1 MKKRIL
7 AMVSVLILMLTIP
20 AYAVQSRAPAVLPS
34 LSFSGTKA
42 TCEVLVTADNYM
54 DDIYLEIELW
64 RGSVKI
70 EDWTVSGEGFID
82 FSKTASVAKGNTY
95 TLKVYAEINN
105 VEITPVSLTKTYR
118 YERKCDLH
126 MQVTRGIPRVTN
138 GCSVT

>member
-82 FSKTASVAKGNTY
+82 FSVAKGNTY

-118 YERKCDLH
+118 
-126 MQVTRGIPRVTN
+126 
-138 GCSVT
+138 

>member
-34 LSFSGTKA
+34 LSYSGTKA

-118 YERKCDLH
+118 
-126 MQVTRGIPRVTN
+126 
-138 GCSVT
+138 

>member
-7 AMVSVLILMLTIP
+7 AMASVLILMLTIP

-34 LSFSGTKA
+34 LSFSGTTA
-42 TCEVLVTADNYM
+42 NCGVLATADNYM

-82 FSKTASVAKGNTY
+82 FNKTASVAKGNTY

-118 YERKCDLH
+118 
-126 MQVTRGIPRVTN
+126 
-138 GCSVT
+138 

>member
-7 AMVSVLILMLTIP
+7 AMVSALMLMLTIP

-34 LSFSGTKA
+34 LSFSGTTA
-42 TCEVLVTADNYM
+42 TCEVLATSDGFT

-70 EDWTVSGEGFID
+70 EDWTASGEGFID
-82 FSKTASVAKGNTY
+82 FSETASVVKGNTY

-118 YERKCDLH
+118 
-126 MQVTRGIPRVTN
+126 
-138 GCSVT
+138 

>member
-1 MKKRIL
+1 
-7 AMVSVLILMLTIP
+7 
-20 AYAVQSRAPAVLPS
+20 
-34 LSFSGTKA
+34 
-42 TCEVLVTADNYM
+42 M

-118 YERKCDLH
+118 
-126 MQVTRGIPRVTN
+126 
-138 GCSVT
+138 

>member
-1 MKKRIL
+1 MVCGNFIL
-7 AMVSVLILMLTIP
+7 PEPASYVFFYAIFNLRKLLYIILTIP

-70 EDWTVSGEGFID
+70 ENWTVSGEGFID
-82 FSKTASVAKGNTY
+82 FSKTASVTKGNTY

-118 YERKCDLH
+118 
-126 MQVTRGIPRVTN
+126 
-138 GCSVT
+138 

>member
-1 MKKRIL
+1 MLSPFRMVCRDFIL
-7 AMVSVLILMLTIP
+7 PEP
-20 AYAVQSRAPAVLPS
+20 ASYVFFYAIFNLRNLLYIIS

-118 YERKCDLH
+118 
-126 MQVTRGIPRVTN
+126 
-138 GCSVT
+138 

>member
-70 EDWTVSGEGFID
+70 EDWTVSGEGLID

-118 YERKCDLH
+118 
-126 MQVTRGIPRVTN
+126 
-138 GCSVT
+138 